1 MAAQQNKVLE
11 ALGSSLRIGDDAT
24 NDDELNGGQTQRLYF
39 STYNWDNF
47 LMEGVEF
54 DAENPNNNL
63 YSQLFSQYGGAS
75 IYAVDGSGN
84 PTTTLPSTVS
94 PVVFG
99 HASTYSKDSDN
110 DGIGGDSMPKYS
122 VADGD
127 NRLMVLATEQLEG
140 RGLIVVSGA
149 AFMSN
154 FEVQAT
160 VSDNGSEKNYSNYNI
175 CENLIQYI
183 NPVEITPIQQVQDE
197 PEEGVKFTIEGV
209 VTSNASGYDK
219 NTAFFDCIYL
229 QDSTGGI
236 NAFPVAGNYKIGDIL
251 RLTGTTSSYQGERQI
266 NVTSVEKIGETTPV
280 APKEVTAQQINDGS
294 VLGQLVKLKGTVVS
308 FEKANGLVQTIIVK
322 DAAGNE
328 ARIFI
333 DGYITTDKDV
343 VGLEVGCNIE
353 VVGCASYDNSFA
365 GEPARIRVRD
375 RADVVCTPATTEPTD
390 PTEPGETTQ
399 PTKPGE
405 TTQPTDPNGP
415 DQTGES
421 FNLVLV
427 MVALVVSA
435 ACLVAV
441 VVFSKKYKA
450 R

>member
-1 MAAQQNKVLE
+1 M
-11 ALGSSLRIGDDAT
+11 
-24 NDDELNGGQTQRLYF
+24 
-39 STYNWDNF
+39 
-47 LMEGVEF
+47 
-54 DAENPNNNL
+54 
-63 YSQLFSQYGGAS
+63 
-75 IYAVDGSGN
+75 
-84 PTTTLPSTVS
+84 
-94 PVVFG
+94 
-99 HASTYSKDSDN
+99 
-110 DGIGGDSMPKYS
+110 
-122 VADGD
+122 
-127 NRLMVLATEQLEG
+127 
-140 RGLIVVSGA
+140 
-149 AFMSN
+149 
-154 FEVQAT
+154 
-160 VSDNGSEKNYSNYNI
+160 
-175 CENLIQYI
+175 
-183 NPVEITPIQQVQDE
+183 
-197 PEEGVKFTIEGV
+197 
-209 VTSNASGYDK
+209 
-219 NTAFFDCIYL
+219 
-229 QDSTGGI
+229 
-236 NAFPVAGNYKIGDIL
+236 
-251 RLTGTTSSYQGERQI
+251 
-266 NVTSVEKIGETTPV
+266 
-280 APKEVTAQQINDGS
+280 
-294 VLGQLVKLKGTVVS
+294 KLKGTVVS

-375 RADVVCTPATTEPTD
+375 RADVVCSPATTEPTD

-427 MVALVVSA
+427 VVALVVSA